1 MGNNGSILVDKIT
14 CQICGKILSEPILI
28 PCKCSSSICK
38 QHLNE
43 IFENEDFS
51 LKEETLF
58 ECKNCKTNLRLVKS
72 DLKENAELKLALKD
86 HVYKS
91 PSKKKL
97 IFNLKAK
104 LDEIEK
110 YLLDIKEKK
119 LQEYSLQIYDHFYAL
134 KNEIDV
140 KRETVLEKHN
150 AEFSED
156 KVAEIH
162 RLSVKL
168 IEQIDL
174 AESQFRKNFIDE
186 ITSLLDEVNLEKH
199 KQQLEEK
206 TRNISIKKR
215 EIVEINNDY
224 ETLLRQ
230 AKSKFTRIC
239 LKFETNK
246 KINKFR
252 EYLEYSASEN
262 GKLTF
267 F

>member
-14 CQICGKILSEPILI
+14 CQICSKILSEPILI
-28 PCKCSSSICK
+28 PCNCNSSICK
-38 QHLNE
+38 EHLNE
-43 IFENEDFS
+43 IFENEDYTQ
-51 LKEETLF
+51 KDETLF
-58 ECKNCKTNLRLVKS
+58 ECKNCKTNVRLVKS
-72 DLKENAELKLALKD
+72 RLKENAELKLALKD

-91 PSKKKL
+91 PLKQKL
-97 IFNLKAK
+97 ILNLKAK
-104 LDEIEK
+104 LNEIEE

-150 AEFSED
+150 AEFSEA
-156 KVAEIH
+156 KVAEVH
-162 RLSVKL
+162 RLSEKL

-186 ITSLLDEVNLEKH
+186 ITSLLNEVNLDKY

-206 TRNISIKKR
+206 TRNISLKKR
-215 EIVEINNDY
+215 DLEEISNDY

-230 AKSKFTRIC
+230 ARSKFTRIC
-239 LKFETNK
+239 LQFETNK

-252 EYLEYSASEN
+252 EYLDSFNATEN
-262 GKLTF
+262 GN
-267 F
+267 